1 MMYMLVSLAML
12 IVAIISKDVEFL
24 YASGLFAIADSLSD
38 VARFI
43 KNK

>member
-1 MMYMLVSLAML
+1 MYMLVAMAMF
-12 IVAIISKDVEFL
+12 ITAIITKDTAFL
-24 YASGLFAIADSLSD
+24 YASGLFAIADSLWD

>member
-1 MMYMLVSLAML
+1 MYMLVAIAML
-12 IVAIISKDVEFL
+12 IVGIVNKDVEFL
-24 YASGLFAIADSLSD
+24 YASGLFAIADSLWD